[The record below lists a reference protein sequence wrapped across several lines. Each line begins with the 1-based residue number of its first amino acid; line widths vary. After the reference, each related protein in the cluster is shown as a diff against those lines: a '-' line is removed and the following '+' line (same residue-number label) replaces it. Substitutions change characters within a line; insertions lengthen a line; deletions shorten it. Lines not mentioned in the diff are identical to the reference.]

1 MRTVGIKVEAGL
13 SQTTGISF
21 LSPQEWVPKNFITN
35 ILMLVNFF
43 TGVFK
48 NARDDEVETEGGGEF
63 TDVS

>member
-1 MRTVGIKVEAGL
+1 MPT
-13 SQTTGISF
+13 
-21 LSPQEWVPKNFITN
+21 NFITN

-48 NARDDEVETEGGGEF
+48 NVRDDDAETEGGREF